1 VDLPEG
7 EIHIWKL
14 ALDLELPTLERYLGT
29 LSSDERK
36 RAKAYPRDL
45 DSFRA
50 IACRGRLREILSLY
64 GAGQPA
70 EIQFSLGPYGKP
82 YLARGDGRLR
92 FNLARC
98 EGQGLLAVAL
108 DRELGVDLERIRPEL
123 NIESIALAL
132 FTPGEQ
138 ALLQA
143 VEAEGRPRVFFNCWT
158 LKEACFKARSQSGAL
173 PLERIDVTRA
183 QADPVWRLQLLDLG
197 EELAAGLA
205 FEQAPQH
212 APVRLRY
219 LRRAGKEQT
228 LLPTDP
234 MNGMER

>member
-1 VDLPEG
+1 MTDMNQQWEDAGPCVDLPEG

-70 EIQFSLGPYGKP
+70 EIQF
-82 YLARGDGRLR
+82 R
-92 FNLARC
+92 
-98 EGQGLLAVAL
+98 QGLLAVAL